1 MYIFMFLKYFVPQQ
15 IQDFEIKMETSK
27 KLNVGHLPLYIF
39 IPICASSDSLTVI
52 AFLKMETNTKC
63 WKHCVVVKKIE
74 TVDSRF
80 AAEKKIH

>member
-1 MYIFMFLKYFVPQQ
+1 MQLTKQRTAMMRLQTEDPI
-15 IQDFEIKMETSK
+15 
-27 KLNVGHLPLYIF
+27 KLNNISLQV
-39 IPICASSDSLTVI
+39 SSGSLTVI
-52 AFLKMETNTKC
+52 AFLKLETNTKC